1 MILPLM
7 RNGLKTSYDRL
18 LPCLRLGFLLLLTGV
33 SLEAARQHPESYYQD
48 RAAVLLH
55 GQTEI
60 SLPNGT
66 RCDILTDEYAIEVDF
81 ADKWAEAIG
90 QSLNCAAQ
98 TGRRAAI
105 ILIIEKPSHQKYLQR
120 LEGVIESHALP
131 IVVLPYRQ
139 GHCFPCDNP

>member
-1 MILPLM
+1 
-7 RNGLKTSYDRL
+7 
-18 LPCLRLGFLLLLTGV
+18 
-33 SLEAARQHPESYYQD
+33 
-48 RAAVLLH
+48 
-55 GQTEI
+55 
-60 SLPNGT
+60 
-66 RCDILTDEYAIEVDF
+66 
-81 ADKWAEAIG
+81 
-90 QSLNCAAQ
+90 AAQ

>member
-1 MILPLM
+1 M
-7 RNGLKTSYDRL
+7 
-18 LPCLRLGFLLLLTGV
+18 
-33 SLEAARQHPESYYQD
+33 
-48 RAAVLLH
+48 
-55 GQTEI
+55 EI

-90 QSLNCAAQ
+90 QSLNYAAQ

-105 ILIIEKPSHQKYLQR
+105 ILIIEKPSHQKYLHR

-139 GHCFPCDNP
+139 GHFFPCDNP